1 MLSGQTPFT
10 AANTPA
16 MLVKHVSEVPRP
28 LREHRGDVPAPLA
41 AAIDRALAKRVED
54 RWPNAAAF
62 RTALSALAA
71 PLAPA
76 GAPNGSAGVPAPR
89 APAGRMLMPA
99 DDVLPTLPPLLL
111 PPVGMGRR
119 EWKQWARE
127 QKRIARAATRGQP
140 HSPVSGAEGPDA
152 DDVARR
158 VVRFRRSIVQA
169 ITVVPILFLVNF
181 AMQGFPWF
189 IFPSAFLILDVF
201 GRAGSLWADGVS
213 PIGALRGGW
222 RERIRSTFGPGRS
235 PAPPAIAVPP
245 VDPAASLV
253 PADVLAGNYGGTVR
267 RAAADR
273 DQVKDIIAKLSPIEK
288 ELLPDVTPT
297 VDGLVDRIASIAV
310 TVHRLDADVSGSS
323 LGALDER
330 ISGMEKN
337 AVSQDVDRRLTLL
350 QRQRATLR
358 DLLERRRTLV
368 TQLESASLALQ
379 NLKLDLLKL
388 RSAGMGASLEDV
400 TSATR
405 EARALSRDIGHVLDA
420 ADDVRKL

>member
-1 MLSGQTPFT
+1 
-10 AANTPA
+10 
-16 MLVKHVSEVPRP
+16 
-28 LREHRGDVPAPLA
+28 
-41 AAIDRALAKRVED
+41 VED

-62 RTALSALAA
+62 RTALSELAA

-76 GAPNGSAGVPAPR
+76 APNGSAGLPAPR
-89 APAGRMLMPA
+89 PAGRLLMPA

-140 HSPVSGAEGPDA
+140 HAPVSGAEGPDA

-189 IFPSAFLILDVF
+189 IFPSAFLVLDVF

-235 PAPPAIAVPP
+235 PAPPAIAGPP
-245 VDPAASLV
+245 ADPAASLV

-330 ISGMEKN
+330 ISGMEKS
-337 AVSQDVDRRLTLL
+337 AVGPDVDRRLALL